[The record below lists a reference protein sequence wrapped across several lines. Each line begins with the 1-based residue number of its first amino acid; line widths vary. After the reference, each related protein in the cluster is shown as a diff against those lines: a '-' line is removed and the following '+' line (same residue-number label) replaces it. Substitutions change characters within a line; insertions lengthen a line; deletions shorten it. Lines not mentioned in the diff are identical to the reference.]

1 MSTKRKA
8 DTSVA
13 KNPKAPK
20 KTNGSLFLIKWE
32 DCTSS
37 TVEET
42 FSVDTTCD
50 HKTMIVVD
58 GSGSMNN
65 VDPKVFAEAFRP
77 FVTKPED
84 VVEQLVFEGPTGLA
98 GPFFQKALDIA
109 DANKEHAGGIPEHV
123 PKQVVMLFTDGKDN
137 RDTLSGFS
145 EDVLKQLPSRDLSGV
160 LSFVD
165 KNPFINALVVIVAI
179 GETAKT
185 TDAFASRF
193 FTGPARNVVVVPFVR
208 TATKMTAFKETM
220 QWTRNKSR
228 DFMKCSRGRKVV
240 ISQEEAYK
248 KPECKVLDE
257 CRRQCNA
264 YQKSEKR
271 NWRWNHIS
279 SKEYEPNINEIA
291 RHAADIVSTH
301 LPATTKETSEPFTV
315 GQSTSATKGIKASLN
330 SFFFKASQQPRGI
343 YPFEVT
349 KVDDGYCVTNN
360 SV

>member
-8 DTSVA
+8 GASVA
-13 KNPKAPK
+13 KDPKVPK
-20 KTNGSLFLIKWE
+20 KTNGSLLLIKWD

-65 VDPKVFAEAFRP
+65 VDPKVFSEAFRP

-84 VVEQLVFEGPTGLA
+84 VVKQLVFEGPTGLA

-109 DANKEHAGGIPEHV
+109 DANKEHAENNGGDIPKHV
-123 PKQVVMLFTDGKDN
+123 AMLFTDGKDN

-145 EDVLKQLPSRDLSGV
+145 EDVVKQLPSRDLPGV

-179 GETAKT
+179 GETAET

-193 FTGPARNVVVVPFVR
+193 FAGPARNVVVVPFVR
-208 TATKMTAFKETM
+208 TATRMTAFKETM

-228 DFMKCSRGRKVV
+228 DFMKRTRGRKVV
-240 ISQEEAYK
+240 ISQDEAYK

-257 CRRQCNA
+257 CQRQCNA
-264 YQKSEKR
+264 YQESDKR
-271 NWRWNHIS
+271 NWRWNHVPP
-279 SKEYEPNINEIA
+279 KKYEPNINEIA
-291 RHAADIVSTH
+291 RHAADIVSAH
-301 LPATTKETSEPFTV
+301 LPVNTGEVSEPFAV
-315 GQSTSATKGIKASLN
+315 GKSTSASKDVKASLN
-330 SFFFKASQQPRGI
+330 SFFSKAVKQPKGNF
-343 YPFEVT
+343 PFTVS
-349 KVDDGYCVTNN
+349 KVADGYCITNT